1 MAQLKDTIVTGDL
14 SVTGSIYGNIPLE
27 SLSDAD
33 DLKAIEALTGTSGI
47 LTKTA
52 ANT

>member
-14 SVTGSIYGNIPLE
+14 SVTGTIYGAIPLNN
-27 SLSDAD
+27 LTDAD
-33 DLKAIEALTGTSGI
+33 DLKAIEALTGTSGV